1 MATTRRTD
9 RSPVANW
16 LWTIDP
22 FLTGAVI
29 FLMIAGLVLSF
40 AGSPPV
46 AERIRAGMHTLA
58 DGSRVADSY
67 FFIKRHAMYFA
78 LSLPILIG
86 VSFLTPRQ
94 VRRVMMLLFGVGLVM
109 LVAVLFFGQEAKGAR
124 RWIFVAGMSLQP
136 SEFVKPAFI
145 IVASWLFAEQV
156 RNPRI
161 PGNILSF
168 LLLCVVVALLVLEP
182 DFGQTILTVAA
193 WSAVFFVAGMPILW
207 IMGLG
212 GMGVAGMYGAYLT
225 FPHFASRI
233 NRFLDKLNGDEGPK
247 VGGANANFQVDMAE
261 HSFLSGGW
269 FGRGPGE
276 GVVKK
281 MLPDSHTDFIFAVL
295 GEEFGVIMCILLVS
309 VVAFVVLRGL
319 WHAGRN
325 DDPFTRFSITGL
337 VALFGTQS
345 AINMAV
351 NLHLAPAKG
360 MTLPF
365 ISYGGTSLMSLAFA
379 MGCLLALCRRKPQAS
394 YTSATQWAAHGPQAV
409 SGAAS
414 AGGVA

>member
-1 MATTRRTD
+1 MAAARRTD
-9 RSPVANW
+9 RTPFAQW

-22 FLTGAVI
+22 FLLGAMI
-29 FLMIAGLVLSF
+29 MLMIAGLVLSF

-46 AERIRAGMHTLA
+46 AERIHAGMTTLP
-58 DGSRVADSY
+58 DGTRVADSY
-67 FFIKRHAMYFA
+67 FFVKRHAMFFLA
-78 LSLPILIG
+78 SLPIL
-86 VSFLTPRQ
+86 VVASFMTPRH
-94 VRRVMMLLFGVGLVM
+94 VRRVMMALFAVGLVM

-145 IVASWLFAEQV
+145 IVASWLFAEQA

-168 LLLCVVVALLVLEP
+168 LLLCVVVTLLVLEP

-207 IMGLG
+207 ILGLG
-212 GMGVAGMYGAYLT
+212 GLGVTGIWGAYLT

-233 NRFLDKLNGDEGPK
+233 NRFVDKLNGDEGSK
-247 VGGANANFQVDMAE
+247 AGGANVNFQVDMAE

-276 GVVKK
+276 GVMKK

-295 GEEFGVIMCILLVS
+295 GEEFGVIMCIALVS
-309 VVAFVVLRGL
+309 IIAFVVLRGL

-379 MGCLLALCRRKPQAS
+379 MGCLLALCRKKPLAN
-394 YTSATQWAAHGPQAV
+394 YTSATQWAAHGPQPV
-409 SGAAS
+409 TGAALGS
-414 AGGVA
+414 PA